1 MKVLMLVD
9 PFHPC
14 PQSSSQRLH
23 SFAQSLSLKG
33 LKVTVI
39 AGYRCLRKMESPP
52 LTKEDLTVYD
62 LKCPYFLLSLSSITI
77 NPFLFL
83 LYFFFS
89 TIILLKERANI
100 VFASV
105 PNGET
110 AIAGFFVSKIFKIPL
125 VIDMR
130 DLYPF
135 PSAREIIHAP
145 ISPLMNSFLIRF
157 FQFLYKNNSGIIVCV
172 YKCIKRELV
181 AAGVLAEKIFVV
193 TNGADTSIYRPCSS
207 KRREVIRSKYGLPLD
222 ELIFVYAGTLTS
234 YYPTHDVIRGFS
246 KIYQRKKNLKL
257 LIISFKNYDRYMRIV
272 EELKLENAVKFM
284 GPLPV
289 VETAEILS
297 ACDVGIVPYLAKD
310 FLKDMS
316 GAKIFSYMSCGLPV
330 LASGSPGG
338 LIEDLVRE
346 CRTGFF
352 VGKPSGNSFARGF
365 SFFLNNRSDMKTMGE
380 NARKLVKERYDR
392 RKLGSNLASLLHEL
406 CQRGE

>member
-14 PQSSSQRLH
+14 PQSSSQRLS

-33 LKVTVI
+33 FKVTVI
-39 AGYRCLRKMESPP
+39 VGNRCLRKMGNPP

-62 LKCPYFLLSLSSITI
+62 LKCPFFLLSLSSITI

-89 TIILLKERANI
+89 ITILLKERSNI

-110 AIAGFFVSKIFKIPL
+110 AIAGFCVSKIFRIPF

-135 PSAREIIHAP
+135 PSAREILYVP
-145 ISPLMNSFLIRF
+145 ISSLMNRFLIRLF
-157 FQFLYKNNSGIIVCV
+157 RFLYKNSGIIVCA
-172 YKCIKRELV
+172 YTCIKREL
-181 AAGVLAEKIFVV
+181 ATAGVPAEKIFVV
-193 TNGADTSIYRPCSS
+193 TNGADTSIYRRCSS
-207 KRREVIRSKYGLPLD
+207 KKRKAIRSKYGLPLD
-222 ELIFVYAGTLTS
+222 KLIFVYAGTLTS

-246 KIYQRKKNLKL
+246 KIYQRKKNLQL
-257 LIISFKNYDRYMRIV
+257 LIITFKNYDHYKRMA
-272 EELKLENAVKFM
+272 EELKLEGAVKFM

-297 ACDVGIVPYLAKD
+297 ACDVGIVPYPGKD
-310 FLKDMS
+310 FLKGMY
-316 GAKIFSYMSCGLPV
+316 GAKIFSYMACGLPI
-330 LASGSPGG
+330 LASGPPGG
-338 LIEDLVRE
+338 FIEDYVRKY
-346 CRTGFF
+346 RTGFF

-365 SFFLNNRSDMKTMGE
+365 SFFLNDKHDMKIMGE
-380 NARKLVKERYDR
+380 NARKLVEEGYDR
-392 RKLGSNLASLLHEL
+392 RKLGFKLALLLYEV